1 MEDCFPLSGQ
11 QNTTAPSTRISSNVL
26 KMNFMKRTSLKQLA
40 SANTGLTSVYLYN
53 KTAEKQKQKQQQ
65 QQQQSQ
71 KSQKL
76 TNPTNSSDSP
86 PIEEYGRYSVLANEP
101 LNNNNKDSVN
111 GIKQEPSDETYP
123 EVCTFSSMLYALK
136 RDTNYIYINLR
147 SLYQIVAIIGYNLT
161 KVGT

>member
-1 MEDCFPLSGQ
+1 MEVEDCFPLSGQ

-40 SANTGLTSVYLYN
+40 SANTGLTSVYLNN

-76 TNPTNSSDSP
+76 TNPTNLSDSP
-86 PIEEYGRYSVLANEP
+86 PIEEYGRYSVLADKP
-101 LNNNNKDSVN
+101 LNNNNNKDSVN

-123 EVCTFSSMLYALK
+123 EVCTFSSRKPEKFTLYALK
-136 RDTNYIYINLR
+136 RDKNYIYINLR
-147 SLYQIVAIIGYNLT
+147 SLYQIVAII
-161 KVGT
+161 

>member
-1 MEDCFPLSGQ
+1 MEMEDCFPLSGQ

-40 SANTGLTSVYLYN
+40 SANTGLTSVYLNN

-86 PIEEYGRYSVLANEP
+86 PIEEYGRYSVLADKP
-101 LNNNNKDSVN
+101 LNNNNNKDSVN

-123 EVCTFSSMLYALK
+123 EVCTFSSRKPEKFTL
-136 RDTNYIYINLR
+136 
-147 SLYQIVAIIGYNLT
+147 
-161 KVGT
+161 